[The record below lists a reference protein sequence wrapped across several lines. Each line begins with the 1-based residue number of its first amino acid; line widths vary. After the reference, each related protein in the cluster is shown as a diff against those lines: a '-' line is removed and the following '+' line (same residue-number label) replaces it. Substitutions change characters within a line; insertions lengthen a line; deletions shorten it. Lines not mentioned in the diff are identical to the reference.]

1 MAVPKNK
8 NDKEFYQIIKK
19 QAELDNDS
27 SIYVFLFPN
36 DHFSF
41 RSFLIGALITSVI
54 GFWLF
59 PIALVSLY
67 SNAVLFF
74 NFIPQLIVKIFL
86 SVINFFWFVVYYFV
100 LTIILFKY
108 LRLRVDQVIL
118 NLLIFLQFYCWFGRV
133 RVILFC
139 ILLHDLQVDFEH
151 RKIEV

>member
-74 NFIPQLIVKIFL
+74 NFIPQLIVKIILSILISFFL
-86 SVINFFWFVVYYFV
+86 SLLVVFFCLLWRKLYYWAK
-100 LTIILFKY
+100 LT
-108 LRLRVDQVIL
+108 
-118 NLLIFLQFYCWFGRV
+118 
-133 RVILFC
+133 
-139 ILLHDLQVDFEH
+139 
-151 RKIEV
+151 KI